1 MPKTLK
7 SKWTFQI
14 KRLLEETT
22 PAEFEREIAKLACN
36 AEPQKYGALRFR
48 LGLAVNTVAGE
59 KIRVGTVSCP
69 SEKIKDEMIKQAKLR
84 RIAGSPWK
92 DVIVEDCF
100 PSLTILYSPPDFSYP
115 VAE

>member
-7 SKWTFQI
+7 SKRTFQI
-14 KRLLEETT
+14 KRLPEKTT
-22 PAEFEREIAKLACN
+22 PAEFEREIAKLACS
-36 AEPQKYGALRFR
+36 AELQKNRASQFR

-69 SEKIKDEMIKQAKLR
+69 SEKIKDEMIKQVKLR
-84 RIAGSPWK
+84 RITDLPWK

-100 PSLTILYSPPDFSYP
+100 PSLTILYSPLDFSYP